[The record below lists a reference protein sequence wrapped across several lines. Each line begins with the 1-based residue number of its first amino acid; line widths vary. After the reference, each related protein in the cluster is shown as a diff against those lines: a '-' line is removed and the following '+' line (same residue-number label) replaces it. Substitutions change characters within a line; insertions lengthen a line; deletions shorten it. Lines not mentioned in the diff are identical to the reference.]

1 MPERKLGP
9 QVDIYGVINDAR
21 EALLQKSHDVA
32 HGVEHHQNVADNVDY
47 IVNAEG
53 IKQEINYDALKVAAW
68 WHDYDRHS
76 ADYSVM
82 TNSLEKH
89 GANPGFIDEVI
100 KIIDGHS
107 NIFGSKTVEQE
118 LLFLA
123 DKIEYVDVNRYKQS
137 ILYMDPNQLGLSFA
151 YWNLKIRPVI
161 FKINRTKY
169 KSAKDLFYNKLD
181 DLVGYIGEYRP
192 EDLHWFK
199 GLI

>member
-100 KIIDGHS
+100 KPEETRQKLIRAFKMLENKVDTLTKKKHG
-107 NIFGSKTVEQE
+107 NIP
-118 LLFLA
+118 L
-123 DKIEYVDVNRYKQS
+123 
-137 ILYMDPNQLGLSFA
+137 
-151 YWNLKIRPVI
+151 
-161 FKINRTKY
+161 
-169 KSAKDLFYNKLD
+169 
-181 DLVGYIGEYRP
+181 
-192 EDLHWFK
+192 
-199 GLI
+199 